1 MSALDLPAVLETL
14 RAARSGSGEPN
25 TATMTLAVFVDD
37 AAVAAW
43 ARERVRAVADKHP
56 SRVILLDAT
65 IPEGTYHIGR
75 SSAHGDW
82 LELGVAGAA
91 PDRLI
96 SMLETGSLPEAP
108 MLLMWGGR
116 QTASDQR
123 FEPLA
128 RLARTTICSTS
139 MIETDAAALRDL
151 GLFVQRQPSVTVADL
166 AYLRLAPWQECIAG
180 FFDDPAEAA
189 ELARLEEIEI
199 ACGSDAESY
208 YLACWLA
215 SRLGWSV
222 AGPRTFSSERGSVE
236 LSIERS
242 GPARRMQR
250 VTLHSSKGRFVAE
263 VGHEDPDAIILE
275 TTIGG
280 TGRRRCGPLG
290 GVDIASLVE
299 RAILE
304 GEGDRVFRD
313 ALAVATQLLTFGA
326 PRS

>member
-1 MSALDLPAVLETL
+1 
-14 RAARSGSGEPN
+14 
-25 TATMTLAVFVDD
+25 MTLAVFVDD
-37 AAVAAW
+37 ATVATW

-65 IPEGTYHIGR
+65 ISEGTYHIGR

-82 LELGVAGAA
+82 LELGVAGTT
-91 PDRLI
+91 PDHLV

-151 GLFVQRQPSVTVADL
+151 GLFVERQPNVTIADL

-180 FFDDPAEAA
+180 FFDDPGQAA
-189 ELARLEEIEI
+189 ELARLEEIDI

-208 YLACWLA
+208 YFAGWLA
-215 SRLGWSV
+215 SRLGWSI
-222 AGPRTFSSERGSVE
+222 AGPRTFSSERGGHVA

-242 GPARRMQR
+242 GAARRMQR
-250 VTLHSSKGRFVAE
+250 VTLRSKNGRFVAE
-263 VGHEDPDAIILE
+263 VGHDDPDAIILE
-275 TTIGG
+275 SSIGK
-280 TGRRRCGPLG
+280 TQRHRCGPLG

-313 ALAVATQLLTFGA
+313 TLAVATELLTYGA
-326 PRS
+326 ARS